1 MVLQMKQKEPPLP
14 IENLPF
20 PFGPLLDECWA
31 VDVDKRPSMT
41 GTLWI
46 KYAQTICSFT
56 RLKQLLSIEKDVV
69 KIMKQIELCTPEPTK
84 IDLEKTEVNS
94 YAPSVS
100 TIVKSEQTVKEGI
113 QIEHNCI

>member
-41 GTLWI
+41 GMYRMVIAYRYLTTDSLHI
-46 KYAQTICSFT
+46 I
-56 RLKQLLSIEKDVV
+56 SIR
-69 KIMKQIELCTPEPTK
+69 
-84 IDLEKTEVNS
+84 
-94 YAPSVS
+94 
-100 TIVKSEQTVKEGI
+100 
-113 QIEHNCI
+113 

>member
-41 GTLWI
+41 GMYRMVIAYRYLTTDSLHI
-46 KYAQTICSFT
+46 IAI
-56 RLKQLLSIEKDVV
+56 R
-69 KIMKQIELCTPEPTK
+69 
-84 IDLEKTEVNS
+84 
-94 YAPSVS
+94 
-100 TIVKSEQTVKEGI
+100 
-113 QIEHNCI
+113 

>member
-41 GTLWI
+41 G
-46 KYAQTICSFT
+46 KYWMST
-56 RLKQLLSIEKDVV
+56 RKSISL
-69 KIMKQIELCTPEPTK
+69 M
-84 IDLEKTEVNS
+84 
-94 YAPSVS
+94 
-100 TIVKSEQTVKEGI
+100 
-113 QIEHNCI
+113 

>member
-41 GTLWI
+41 GM
-46 KYAQTICSFT
+46 F
-56 RLKQLLSIEKDVV
+56 R
-69 KIMKQIELCTPEPTK
+69 M
-84 IDLEKTEVNS
+84 
-94 YAPSVS
+94 
-100 TIVKSEQTVKEGI
+100 TIVYRYLITD
-113 QIEHNCI
+113 

>member
-41 GTLWI
+41 GM
-46 KYAQTICSFT
+46 YRMVFA
-56 RLKQLLSIEKDVV
+56 
-69 KIMKQIELCTPEPTK
+69 
-84 IDLEKTEVNS
+84 
-94 YAPSVS
+94 S
-100 TIVKSEQTVKEGI
+100 TDSLHII
-113 QIEHNCI
+113 AIR

>member
-41 GTLWI
+41 GTYRIRVYL
-46 KYAQTICSFT
+46 TIG
-56 RLKQLLSIEKDVV
+56 LS
-69 KIMKQIELCTPEPTK
+69 Q
-84 IDLEKTEVNS
+84 VNF
-94 YAPSVS
+94 
-100 TIVKSEQTVKEGI
+100 I
-113 QIEHNCI
+113 